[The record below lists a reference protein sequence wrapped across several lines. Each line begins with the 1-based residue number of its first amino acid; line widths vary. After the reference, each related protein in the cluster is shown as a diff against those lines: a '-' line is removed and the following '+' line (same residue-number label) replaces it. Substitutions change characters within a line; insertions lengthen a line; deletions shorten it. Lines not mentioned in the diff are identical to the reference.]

1 MVQDT
6 MMHDKHLKM
15 DSKIDKIKWPVI
27 SVTKYSA
34 EDICI

>member
-15 DSKIDKIKWPVI
+15 DSKTDKLKWVAI
-27 SVTKYSA
+27 SVTKYST